1 MAVAQSFFVR
11 FQQVIYHF
19 ECILMENVKIIY
31 ISKQI
36 FFILKICS
44 FRLSL
49 PAQVTNIH
57 FWVNYPS
64 NSPGIMP
71 LNLKGA
77 ESNTVY
83 VQCLQSGRVLYIRN
97 VPPFKGSDSL
107 ILKIAEPFGKIKR
120 YFLHR
125 LRNEVM

>member
-1 MAVAQSFFVR
+1 MYFNGECENLLIPTKLASTGHKYSFLGELS
-11 FQQVIYHF
+11 QELSWNATF
-19 ECILMENVKIIY
+19 E
-31 ISKQI
+31 SK
-36 FFILKICS
+36 
-44 FRLSL
+44 R
-49 PAQVTNIH
+49 
-57 FWVNYPS
+57 
-64 NSPGIMP
+64 
-71 LNLKGA
+71 A
-77 ESNTVY
+77 ESNSVY